1 MGKMGSKSG
10 KVGAMKFGN
19 GDIYTGSVRLGLP
32 HGRGTYFWV
41 DGSKYEGEW
50 VRGEKEGRG
59 MFVWPSGAFYDGE
72 WFRGFMHGTGLYR
85 GADDMWYKGS
95 WSMGKKHGLGK
106 KVFANKDAYEGLW
119 RQGVAE
125 GLGRYTW
132 ANGSEYVGEWKGGT
146 MSGRGIFVWANRDRY
161 DGEWEG
167 GCEHGKGVFTW
178 ADGACYEGTWYR
190 GLKHGKGFYYPP
202 GCLKALRRD
211 RHGNLV
217 KVFADASAKEGK
229 RYGRSHGEATKGDRN
244 SERVS
249 EGKDE
254 ATGVPGGKGGGVGRR
269 PPVTPGRWLS
279 MSGPLTEKER
289 MLVVASA
296 RGFGESANGVG
307 PGKPKFERKHIRM
320 KPGRPKMKP
329 KIQRQWSGPLKFS
342 GKVGK
347 DYRDMAFVR
356 KGEDEE
362 EGGQSEEHDDG
373 IPLVGK
379 GGYLGEMQEGEMA
392 VELPSQ
398 SEGHGSN
405 LAAEKA
411 AAGVGVGDLNVA
423 EKKVDGAS
431 VGGAE
436 DDEEDDRGRAGLLLG
451 EAQSETR
458 RLVYDADSEGGKAP
472 KGPKRSRLAAREL
485 APQTMNGSEPKA
497 VAPNANDKA
506 GEELGYGGDHSSALV
521 MFEGDRVQNKLSEAV
536 TGALHG
542 AERAIT
548 GAIHGATAAVS
559 GAFLGATSA
568 CSGAGFAHVG
578 QHSVELNLT
587 NLEAFDKEQEASREC
602 QRKEQGSVDALGHKR
617 KVPKPKPKVFC
628 REYDHGTLVMESME
642 EVVLTGQKRRGKK
655 KKKKL
660 QEIKRP
666 GESIYK
672 GHRSYDLMLSLQ
684 LGIRY
689 AVGRIMQEVP
699 RKIEDA
705 DFGYRA
711 MVCQWFPKEGS
722 RSTPRHQS
730 TDFKWKDYCPM
741 VFRHLREMF
750 GIDAGEYMLSL
761 CGSDA
766 LRELSSP
773 GKSGSVFYLSN
784 DDRFIIK
791 TMKKAEMGV
800 LLGMLPHYF
809 RHVKT
814 YENTLLTK
822 FFGLHRIKPQGGRK
836 VRFVVMGNMFSGL
849 RIHRRYDLKG
859 SSLGRHTETAMIDE
873 NTTLKDLDLHMVF
886 QLEDGWRERLH
897 FQLEVDCKFLEQQ
910 RIMDYSLLLGIHF
923 CSRRNFVENPTDTNA
938 TSNGGPGD
946 CATAFRLPAK
956 ALEPEGFA
964 AGEPHSQ
971 QQQQGGDREE
981 EDVHAVSVNGT
992 TGEGD
997 GDESASARAQTGDG
1011 EDDES
1016 IIKSGPL
1023 FILQPSLGSRNHRR
1037 SGERD
1042 RLGRRFYSTPLA
1054 GNGPVVARNGGTDAL
1069 AFQLGRTQVQLGVN
1083 MAARAIGLT
1092 PDRQMD
1098 PRRRADVVVYFGI
1111 IDILQEYDLRKWA
1124 ENAYKSMKFDSSSI
1138 SAVDPLMYSHRFQE
1152 FMKNIFVGY
1161 RPYSPPP

>member
-1 MGKMGSKSG
+1 MGKFGSKSG
-10 KVGAMKFGN
+10 MVGAMKFGN

-50 VRGEKEGRG
+50 VRGEKEGWG

-106 KVFANKDAYEGLW
+106 KVFANKDVYEGLW

-146 MSGRGIFVWANRDRY
+146 MSGRGIFMWANRDRY

-190 GLKHGKGFYYPP
+190 GVKHGKGYFYPP

-217 KVFADASAKEGK
+217 KEFADASAKEG
-229 RYGRSHGEATKGDRN
+229 RDGGDHREATKGDKKG
-244 SERVS
+244 EGVA
-249 EGKDE
+249 EGKE
-254 ATGVPGGKGGGVGRR
+254 ATGVPRGKGGGC
-269 PPVTPGRWLS
+269 PPVTPARWLS

-289 MLVVASA
+289 MLVLASM
-296 RGFGESANGVG
+296 RGLGESANGI
-307 PGKPKFERKHIRM
+307 PHGKRFERKHIRM

-342 GKVGK
+342 GEVGK
-347 DYRDMAFVR
+347 DRQDMTFGR

-362 EGGQSEEHDDG
+362 GLQRDG
-373 IPLVGK
+373 CGDSIPLFRKDGD
-379 GGYLGEMQEGEMA
+379 LGDMQEGEEA
-392 VELPSQ
+392 VELPSPL
-398 SEGHGSN
+398 EGHGSN
-405 LAAEKA
+405 LAEEKAGGAAVGENLAEKQ
-411 AAGVGVGDLNVA
+411 
-423 EKKVDGAS
+423 VDGAS
-431 VGGAE
+431 AGGGE
-436 DDEEDDRGRAGLLLG
+436 DDEEDDGGRAGLRVAV
-451 EAQSETR
+451 ESETR
-458 RLVYDADSEGGKAP
+458 RLVYDADAEGGKAS
-472 KGPKRSRLAAREL
+472 KGAKRSRHAAGEL
-485 APQTMNGSEPKA
+485 AQMMYGSESESVPLKG
-497 VAPNANDKA
+497 NDKE
-506 GEELGYGGDHSSALV
+506 GEESGYGGDDSSAV
-521 MFEGDRVQNKLSEAV
+521 VVFEGDGLQSKLSEAV

-559 GAFLGATSA
+559 GAFLGATVA
-568 CSGAGFAHVG
+568 CSGAGFAHAG
-578 QHSVELNLT
+578 QHSVELDLT
-587 NLEAFDKEQEASREC
+587 NLEAFDNDQEPARGC
-602 QRKEQGSVDALGHKR
+602 QRNEHGAVDASTQKT
-617 KVPKPKPKVFC
+617 KVTKPNVFC
-628 REYDHGTLVMESME
+628 REYAHGTLVRETMED
-642 EVVLTGQKRRGKK
+642 VVLTGQKRRGKK

-689 AVGRIMQEVP
+689 SVGRIMQEVP
-699 RKIEDA
+699 RKINDA
-705 DFGYRA
+705 DFGYRV
-711 MVCQWFPKEGS
+711 MVCQWFPKEGT
-722 RSTPRHQS
+722 RNTPRHQS

-741 VFRHLREMF
+741 VFRQLREVF

-784 DDRFIIK
+784 DDKFIIK
-791 TMKKAEMGV
+791 TMKKSEMGV

-809 RHVKT
+809 RHVKS
-814 YENTLLTK
+814 YDNTLLTK
-822 FFGLHRIKPQGGRK
+822 FFGLHRVKPQGGRK

-859 SSLGRHTETAMIDE
+859 SSLGRHTETTMIDE
-873 NTTLKDLDLHMVF
+873 NTTLKDLDLHTVF
-886 QLEDGWRERLH
+886 QLEEGWRERLQ
-897 FQLEVDCKFLEQQ
+897 FQLGVDCKFLEEQ
-910 RIMDYSLLLGIHF
+910 RIMDYSLLLGVHF
-923 CSRRNFVENPTDTNA
+923 RSRRNFVDNPTSTNA
-938 TSNGGPGD
+938 TSNWGPGD
-946 CATAFRLPAK
+946 SATAARLPSK

-964 AGEPHSQ
+964 ASERQSQ
-971 QQQQGGDREE
+971 QQGVDSLREE
-981 EDVHAVSVNGT
+981 DDFKAVSVNGT

-997 GDESASARAQTGDG
+997 GDESASALAQTADG

-1016 IIKSGPL
+1016 TIKSDPL
-1023 FILQPSLGSRNHRR
+1023 FILQSALGSRNHRR
-1037 SGERD
+1037 PGETD
-1042 RLGRRFYSTPLA
+1042 MLGRHFYSAPLTV
-1054 GNGPVVARNGGTDAL
+1054 NGPLRADTICPVVARNGGPGTDAL
-1069 AFQLGRTQVQLGVN
+1069 AFQLGRRQVQLGVN

-1111 IDILQEYDLRKWA
+1111 IDILQEYDLRKWV
-1124 ENAYKSMKFDSSSI
+1124 ENAYKSMKFDSSAI

-1152 FMKNIFVGY
+1152 FMKNIFV
-1161 RPYSPPP
+1161 